1 VAYDEA
7 FADRVRDLLAPR
19 EGLTERQMFGGI
31 AFMVRGNMA
40 CGVSGRGGLMVRLG
54 PEEYERA
61 LKEPGVRQFDMT
73 GRPMRGWILVAPEA
87 VVDDEALAGWV
98 DAGADFA
105 TSLPPK

>member
-7 FADRVRDLLAPR
+7 LADRVRDLLAPR
-19 EGLTERQMFGGI
+19 EGLTERTMFGGI

-61 LKEPGVRQFDMT
+61 LSEPGVRQLDMT
-73 GRPMRGWILVAPEA
+73 GRPMRGWIVVAPEA
-87 VVDDEALAGWV
+87 VDDDESLASWV

-105 TSLPPK
+105 TTLPPK